1 MFNPQQAQPS
11 TGAGGS
17 NAAQQATPQ
26 SGSSGTTPGAGTATP
41 GASGTA
47 QGLHPVQR
55 DRPPTAEE
63 QKAAREKNQSD
74 PERLSSGGNLRG
86 DSTNTGG
93 NTAAPGGSKAGGSVL
108 ALTTEEKE
116 KIRRVI
122 RSYSI
127 APPERAN
134 FPLRLGAAVPA
145 NVDLKPL
152 PPEVASIVPDYK
164 NYSYV
169 LTQGHIAIVIT
180 DKREIDLLIP
190 G

>member
-1 MFNPQQAQPS
+1 MFDPQRARPS
-11 TGAGGS
+11 TGTGS
-17 NAAQQATPQ
+17 SAQQQQQTAPPSQ
-26 SGSSGTTPGAGTATP
+26 PSEGTASGGAAAP
-41 GASGTA
+41 GLA
-47 QGLHPVQR
+47 QGLHPIQR
-55 DRPPTAEE
+55 DRPATTTEDQQAEQQKNEPDPT
-63 QKAAREKNQSD
+63 RS
-74 PERLSSGGNLRG
+74 SSGGNTPG
-86 DSTNTGG
+86 TGG
-93 NTAAPGGSKAGGSVL
+93 EAAAPGAPPGGSKAGGSVL

-152 PPEVASIVPDYK
+152 PPEVASIVPDHK

-169 LTQGHIAIVIT
+169 LTQGQIAIVIT

>member
-11 TGAGGS
+11 TGTGGS

-26 SGSSGTTPGAGTATP
+26 SGSSGTTPDA
-41 GASGTA
+41 GTA

-55 DRPPTAEE
+55 DRPATATEE
-63 QKAAREKNQSD
+63 QQAEQQKNEPD
-74 PERLSSGGNLRG
+74 PTRSSSGGNLPG

-93 NTAAPGGSKAGGSVL
+93 DTAASGGSKAGGSVL
-108 ALTTEEKE
+108 ALTTDEKE

-169 LTQGHIAIVIT
+169 LTQGQIAIVIT